1 MSASTTNDAANVSSS
16 SAADSEQ
23 KLPSRE
29 EQLAAM
35 TARVEE
41 LQKQNPSADL
51 KIEQKWWAPSVD
63 FGSFLQDALPQEIS
77 AQFNAIFAKLIQDKF
92 APEAV
97 AEARKQSRE
106 LLQAEYPE
114 VLERVE
120 ETVFKNEGQFAEL
133 YRHLQGVDSIG
144 CAAGGNC

>member
-1 MSASTTNDAANVSSS
+1 MSAPTTNGAADVPSSCAANF
-16 SAADSEQ
+16 EQ

-41 LQKQNPSADL
+41 LQKQDPSADL
-51 KIEQKWWAPSVD
+51 KLEQKWWVPSLD
-63 FGSFLQDALPQEIS
+63 FGSYLQNALPQEIS

-97 AEARKQSRE
+97 AKARKQSKE
-106 LLQAEYPE
+106 LLQAEYPQA
-114 VLERVE
+114 LERVE
-120 ETVFKNEGQFAEL
+120 ETMFKNEAQFAEL
-133 YRHLQGVDSIG
+133 HRHLQGVDSIG
-144 CAAGGNC
+144 CADGNC

>member
-1 MSASTTNDAANVSSS
+1 MSAPTTSGAADVPSSCAAN
-16 SAADSEQ
+16 SEQ

-41 LQKQNPSADL
+41 LQKQDPSADL
-51 KIEQKWWAPSVD
+51 KLEQKWWVPSLD
-63 FGSFLQDALPQEIS
+63 FGSYLQDALPQEIS

-97 AEARKQSRE
+97 AKARKQSRE
-106 LLQAEYPE
+106 LLQAEYPQA
-114 VLERVE
+114 LERVE
-120 ETVFKNEGQFAEL
+120 ETVFKNEAQFAEL
-133 YRHLQGVDSIG
+133 HRHLQGVDSIG
-144 CAAGGNC
+144 CAGGNC